1 MKRFV
6 YCVALIATLFFLNS
20 AVQAAQPE
28 WPTQAGRPIQCNFGF
43 MAVAT
48 PTFVIDNVTPVD
60 LSDYLPEN
68 TLGFEIRAASGSFII
83 GHADSISASPRIGRI
98 ISEGESYI
106 WNGLAGSFTGA
117 IVAYTANCSVV
128 IDGAWGY
135 GR

>member
-6 YCVALIATLFFLNS
+6 FCVALIAALFFLTL

-43 MAVAT
+43 MHVAT
-48 PTFVIDNVTPVD
+48 PTFVIDSVTPVD
-60 LSDYLPEN
+60 LSEYLPAN
-68 TLGFEIRAASGSFII
+68 TIGFELRAASGSFII
-83 GHADSISASPRIGRI
+83 GHADSISAVPRIGRI

-106 WNGLAGSFTGA
+106 WNGLAGRFTGA

>member
-6 YCVALIATLFFLNS
+6 YCVALIATLFFLS
-20 AVQAAQPE
+20 LTVHAAQPE
-28 WPTQAGRPIQCNFGF
+28 WPTQVGQPIQCNFGF

-48 PTFVIDNVTPVD
+48 PTFDIGNAVPTN
-60 LSDYLPEN
+60 LSAYLPEN

-83 GHADSISASPRIGRI
+83 GHADSISATPRVGRI
-98 ISEGESYI
+98 VSEGESYI
-106 WNGLAGSFTGA
+106 WNGLAGNFTGA
-117 IVAYTANCSVV
+117 VIAYSATCSVV